1 MKTVTRYMCDI
12 CNEEYLTEATAAACE
27 GRHITNLSLVDT
39 EYEAVFGRGLR
50 FPVRVVLQS
59 PDGEKMIYRAEGK

>member
-1 MKTVTRYMCDI
+1 MKTVMRYICDI
-12 CNEEYLTEATAAACE
+12 CNEEYLTESTAVACE

-39 EYEAVFGRGLR
+39 EYESVLGRGLR

-59 PDGEKMIYRAEGK
+59 SNGEKMIYRAEM